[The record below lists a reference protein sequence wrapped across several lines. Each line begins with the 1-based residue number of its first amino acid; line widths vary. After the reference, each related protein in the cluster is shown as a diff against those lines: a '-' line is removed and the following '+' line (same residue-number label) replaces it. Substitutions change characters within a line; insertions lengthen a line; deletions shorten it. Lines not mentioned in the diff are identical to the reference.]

1 MKRYFEGDEAARIGE
16 VTQNIVMDFLR
27 AQLIADAAVVAL
39 CPSGVLVTHSLA
51 TASARW
57 MTPQSEAFVLVMQA
71 KHDDPFCRIQQFDTN
86 NQPVGVRAGRRHEWA
101 FALQLSARNDVAA
114 RTALSDRA
122 TVDRKLADGVCRAIS
137 NSYRALQ
144 NLGVNET
151 SIQADADGQANPQL
165 INPHVLK
172 CVTYTVEPIS

>member
-27 AQLIADAAVVAL
+27 AALIADAAIVTL
-39 CPSGVLVTHSLA
+39 CPNGVLVTHSLA

-57 MTPQSEAFVLVMQA
+57 MTPQNEAFVLVMQA
-71 KHDDPFCRIQQFDTN
+71 KHDDPFCRLQQLDNSN
-86 NQPVGVRAGRRHEWA
+86 NVVAVRAGRRHEWA

-114 RTALSDRA
+114 RTAPSDRA
-122 TVDRKLADGVCRAIS
+122 TVDRKLADGVCRAI
-137 NSYRALQ
+137 NNGYLALQ

-151 SIQADADGQANPQL
+151 SIKADADGQANPNL
-165 INPHVLK
+165 INPHVFK
-172 CVTYTVEPIS
+172 CVTYTIDPIA